1 MTGHVLCA
9 LDFERMA
16 PYDLKYDWPRCPMC
30 RAEVGGL
37 VELQTVNR
45 GVERERPMHLAP
57 PARKSRFEGMR
68 TGDDRGYPIDLT

>member
-1 MTGHVLCA
+1 
-9 LDFERMA
+9 
-16 PYDLKYDWPRCPMC
+16 MC